1 MLLNIEKSNSI
12 SLKTKYFGGGERKNS
27 EDETKHARETRFFL
41 LSHPKRIQRKVIK
54 VGNGLSIRVT
64 GEIREEIDGERRRG

>member
-12 SLKTKYFGGGERKNS
+12 SLKTKCFGGERKNS

-41 LSHPKRIQRKVIK
+41 LSHPKRNQRKVSK